1 MAMATLSTA
10 AATDKTL
17 SACDQCR
24 TRKLKCSGDLVSCSR
39 CTAEGVVCHYS
50 QRKTMGRPRKRRR
63 EEEGDL
69 YDGRASQ
76 DRLQDRAHDLGGHAS
91 QDGYFAGIFG
101 DDLANNDY
109 SYFGNGLEANGFEDG
124 NFDLQLLQEPGSDTT
139 FELPAWEHLQDLSTY
154 NSTSSGNFSQ
164 LRKHKA
170 PTTISPISADR
181 APTEGS
187 IPICSCLPKLYA
199 VLASFQSTPAPSF
212 PYSMATLKKANCL
225 GHEIVTCRVCP
236 QAYNTAVQNSM
247 LLGTLL
253 QIVIYEYSKLLK
265 QIDERSTL
273 TDKIPFRVG
282 EPSLEFDSRHTGTP
296 DCPMAVNIE
305 LSGEDWRMIARK
317 AIRQEVLGSTGSNDG
332 LEGLV
337 DAMRNRQI
345 TWHERYKSELH
356 VAHHDHNTGA
366 SMENDGKANKI
377 CLQVAF
383 INQLKKSLEMLNL

>member
-1 MAMATLSTA
+1 
-10 AATDKTL
+10 
-17 SACDQCR
+17 
-24 TRKLKCSGDLVSCSR
+24 
-39 CTAEGVVCHYS
+39 
-50 QRKTMGRPRKRRR
+50 MGRPRKRRR

-69 YDGRASQ
+69 YDGKAGQ
-76 DRLQDRAHDLGGHAS
+76 DRLYDRAHDLAGRAS
-91 QDGYFAGIFG
+91 QDEYFAGISG
-101 DDLANNDY
+101 DGLANNDY
-109 SYFGNGLEANGFEDG
+109 SYFSNGLEANGFEDG
-124 NFDLQLLQEPGSDTT
+124 NFDLQPLQELGSDTA
-139 FELPAWEHLQDLSTY
+139 FELPAWEDLHDLSTY
-154 NSTSSGNFSQ
+154 ESTSSGSFSQ
-164 LRKHKA
+164 LRIQKA
-170 PTTISPISADR
+170 PTTLSPISADR

-187 IPICSCLPKLYA
+187 IPSCSCLPKLYA
-199 VLASFQSTPAPSF
+199 VLASFQSMPAPSF
-212 PYSMATLKKANCL
+212 PYSMGNLKKAKCL

-253 QIVIYEYSKLLK
+253 QMVIYEYAKLLK
-265 QIDERSTL
+265 HIDERSTL

-282 EPSLEFDSRHTGTP
+282 EPSSEFDSRHTGTP

-337 DAMRNRQI
+337 DAMRNRQT
-345 TWHERYKSELH
+345 TWHERYTSEFH

-366 SMENDGKANKI
+366 SMDNGDKANKI

-383 INQLKKSLEMLNL
+383 IDQLKKSLEMLNL